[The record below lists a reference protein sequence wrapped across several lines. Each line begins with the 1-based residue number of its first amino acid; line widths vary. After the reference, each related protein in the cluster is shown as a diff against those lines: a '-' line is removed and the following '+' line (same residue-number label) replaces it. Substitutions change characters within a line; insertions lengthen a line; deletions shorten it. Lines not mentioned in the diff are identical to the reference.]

1 MLTIRAMSNGAGYSA
16 RHLQHSDYYA
26 EGERVTG
33 QWQGRGAEMLGLAGE
48 VQSEQFEALRQG
60 VDPQSGEFLRQRHS
74 ADRTAADGSTQ
85 SRGRNLYDFTISA
98 PKSVSIMAQ
107 PGGDARLVEAHKKAV
122 GETLTELEHRAAS
135 RVRRDQ
141 ANDNRT
147 TGNLVLAVYHHD
159 TSRELD
165 PQLHTHAVAA
175 NLTYDGAEGR
185 WKALQA
191 SDIYEQRAYLTE
203 VYRNA
208 LAREVR
214 SLGYEIEDRRSS
226 KGKNL
231 GFEIKGVSDELLE
244 KYSQRSEQRDRAI
257 AEFVES
263 KGHQP
268 SDNEIAVLVRES
280 RADKLVEIS
289 TAEVHSRQTAR
300 LTPEESLTLE
310 QIREQVL
317 DRSQTQRLG
326 PDSAVPSLDYA
337 KQHVFERVSVAI
349 DHELLTEAL
358 RHGRGRID
366 LADLKGEFSLEE
378 SNGRILQAGK
388 EVATRESLDRER
400 DMIERIN
407 RGTGQFERLG
417 GQHEFADSAFLRP
430 EQKQAIEFVLDS
442 RDLAVNIRGAAGTG
456 KTATLQE
463 LQRGLEES
471 GREVLA
477 VAPTMS
483 AVEELQRVGF
493 SDAITVERL
502 LQGQSAQ
509 TDLFGRTLIVDEA
522 GMVSGRQMSELLE
535 LADQQSMRIIFSG
548 DTKQIRSVE
557 ASDALRVLE
566 RESHLK
572 SVSLSEVQRQT
583 AQGYRDA
590 IQELRRDPERGFDK
604 LEQIGAVREVPWSE
618 RAQAVQQAYS
628 EAQAQINA
636 KGQPRSVLVVA
647 PTHEEI
653 GHITEAI
660 RAERTSTGE
669 LGQSTHQQ
677 HHLPLNWTTA
687 EKSDVRNYAEGQ
699 VLEFHR
705 AIKGVARHE
714 SLEVIGVENG
724 KVVARNARGEERE
737 FTGKQA
743 KCFEVYELRAIE
755 IAPKDKLL
763 LMANRRE
770 PGFRATNGELV
781 TVSRID
787 EQGRVHLQDGR
798 TLPENYKQFTHGY
811 AVTAHRSQGKSVDAV
826 VVSGDGMRKELFY
839 VAASRGRESITVVT
853 SDKDMLRESVAHSVA
868 RQSASELSRKAQ
880 EPYLE
885 TLKPSLRERER
896 REPPIAR
903 EQGHDTAHEGRA
915 LSTKAPALE
924 TVQTANQ
931 QVPTGDQKQEHVI
944 EPGHY
949 LGISR

>member
-74 ADRTAADGSTQ
+74 ADRTAADGTTQ

-107 PGGDARLVEAHKKAV
+107 LGGDARLVEAHGKAV
-122 GETLTELEHRAAS
+122 QETLKELEHRAAS
-135 RVRRDQ
+135 RVRRDR
-141 ANDNRT
+141 ANDNRI

-310 QIREQVL
+310 QIREAVRE
-317 DRSQTQRLG
+317 RSETQRLE
-326 PDSAVPSLDYA
+326 PESAVPSLDYA
-337 KQHVFERVSVAI
+337 KQHVFERVSVAL

-366 LADLKGEFSLEE
+366 LSELKGGFSLEE

-400 DMIERIN
+400 DIIERIN
-407 RGTGQFERLG
+407 RGIGQFERLG

-483 AVEELQRVGF
+483 AVEELQKVGF

-509 TDLFGRTLIVDEA
+509 RDLFGKALIVDEA
-522 GMVSGRQMSELLE
+522 GMVSGRQMSELLK
-535 LADQQSMRIIFSG
+535 LADQQSARIIFSG

-566 RESHLK
+566 RESQLK

-583 AQGYRDA
+583 AQGYREA

-647 PTHEEI
+647 ATHEEI

-660 RAERTSTGE
+660 RAERTRTGE

-677 HHLPLNWTTA
+677 HHVPLNWTTA

-705 AIKGVARHE
+705 AVKGVARHE
-714 SLEVIGVENG
+714 SLEVRGVEDG

-737 FTGKQA
+737 FTAQQA
-743 KCFEVYELRAIE
+743 KCFDVYERLPIE
-755 IAPKDKLL
+755 IAPHDKLL

-787 EQGRVHLQDGR
+787 EQGRIHLQDSR

-826 VVSGDGMRKELFY
+826 VISADGMRKELFY
-839 VAASRGRESITVVT
+839 VAASRGRESIAVVT
-853 SDKDMLRESVAHSVA
+853 SDRDLLRESVAHSVA

-880 EPYLE
+880 EPSLE
-885 TLKPSLRERER
+885 RLKPSLRERER
-896 REPPIAR
+896 RELLIVR
-903 EQGHDTAHEGRA
+903 EQGHSNVLEGTGP
-915 LSTKAPALE
+915 LGKSPTPE
-924 TVQTANQ
+924 TVQTMDREK
-931 QVPTGDQKQEHVI
+931 PGHEQKQEHII
-944 EPGHY
+944 EVGHY
-949 LGISR
+949 LGIGR

>member
-1 MLTIRAMSNGAGYSA
+1 MSTDEAPQVGLEPTTLRLTA
-16 RHLQHSDYYA
+16 RHLPS
-26 EGERVTG
+26 
-33 QWQGRGAEMLGLAGE
+33 
-48 VQSEQFEALRQG
+48 
-60 VDPQSGEFLRQRHS
+60 
-74 ADRTAADGSTQ
+74 
-85 SRGRNLYDFTISA
+85 N
-98 PKSVSIMAQ
+98 
-107 PGGDARLVEAHKKAV
+107 
-122 GETLTELEHRAAS
+122 
-135 RVRRDQ
+135 
-141 ANDNRT
+141 
-147 TGNLVLAVYHHD
+147 
-159 TSRELD
+159 
-165 PQLHTHAVAA
+165 
-175 NLTYDGAEGR
+175 
-185 WKALQA
+185 
-191 SDIYEQRAYLTE
+191 IYEQRAYLTE

-263 KGHQP
+263 KGRQP

-300 LTPEESLTLE
+300 LTPEESLTFE
-310 QIREQVL
+310 QIREAVRE
-317 DRSQTQRLG
+317 RSQTQRLE
-326 PDSAVPSLDYA
+326 PESAAPSLDYA
-337 KQHVFERVSVAI
+337 KQHVFERVSVAL

-366 LADLKGEFSLEE
+366 LSELKGGFSLEE
-378 SNGRILQAGK
+378 STGRILQAGK

-400 DMIERIN
+400 EMIERIN
-407 RGTGQFERLG
+407 RGIGQFERLG
-417 GQHEFADSAFLRP
+417 GRHEFAASTFLRP
-430 EQKQAIEFVLDS
+430 EQKEAIEFVLNS
-442 RDLAVNIRGAAGTG
+442 RDLGVNIRGAAGTG

-471 GREVLA
+471 GRKVLA

-483 AVEELQRVGF
+483 AVEELQKVGF

-509 TDLFGRTLIVDEA
+509 RDLFGKALIVDEA
-522 GMVSGRQMSELLE
+522 GMVSGRQMSELLK
-535 LADQQSMRIIFSG
+535 LVDQQSARIIFSG

-583 AQGYRDA
+583 ALGYRDA
-590 IQELRRDPERGFDK
+590 IEELRRDPERGFDK
-604 LEQIGAVREVPWSE
+604 LEEIGAVREVLWSD

-636 KGQPRSVLVVA
+636 KGQPCSVVVVA

-653 GHITEAI
+653 GHTTEAI
-660 RAERTSTGE
+660 RAERTRTGE

-677 HHLPLNWTTA
+677 HHTPLNWTSA
-687 EKSDVRNYAEGQ
+687 EKTDIRNYAEGQ
-699 VLEFHR
+699 VVEFHR
-705 AIKGVARHE
+705 AVKGVARHE
-714 SLEVIGVENG
+714 SLEVVRVEDG

-743 KCFEVYELRAIE
+743 KCFEVYERRAIE
-755 IAPKDKLL
+755 IAPNDKLL
-763 LMANRRE
+763 LMANRRGT
-770 PGFRATNGELV
+770 GFRATNGELV

-787 EQGRVHLQDGR
+787 EHGRIHLQDGR
-798 TLPENYKQFTHGY
+798 SLPESYKQFTHGY

-826 VVSGDGMRKELFY
+826 VISADGMRKELFY

-853 SDKDMLRESVAHSVA
+853 SDRDLLRESVARSVA

-880 EPYLE
+880 EPSLE
-885 TLKPSLRERER
+885 KVKPSLRERER
-896 REPPIAR
+896 RELPVAR
-903 EQGHDTAHEGRA
+903 EQGYDNVPEGKA
-915 LSTKAPALE
+915 PLKKAPAPE
-924 TVQTANQ
+924 TAQTI
-931 QVPTGDQKQEHVI
+931 DLQKLSHEQEHSI

-949 LGISR
+949 YGISR